1 MTIDD
6 FEVATQVKLRF
17 ASSSN
22 AKLTIEDLQDI
33 PVKKLRVM
41 ANAVNREIGS
51 KSDDLFAQQTLV
63 DSEQSLRLRIL
74 IRIIDVRMAAQDSA
88 VSALEN
94 KGYNER
100 LDARIAANNEK
111 ALDKLDNAALEKL
124 RK

>member
-51 KSDDLFAQQTLV
+51 KSDDLFAQQTLI